1 MTNRS
6 DCALHVGV
14 TSDNARRTSKHLT
27 GTGSML
33 ARRQGSARLVYT
45 ERHED
50 ILPAIQSEKNIKDW
64 PKPHGTRPIVA
75 GYPIALI

>member
-1 MTNRS
+1 
-6 DCALHVGV
+6 
-14 TSDNARRTSKHLT
+14 
-27 GTGSML
+27 ML
-33 ARRQGSARLVYT
+33 AWRQGSARLVYT

-64 PKPHGTRPIVA
+64 PKAHGTRPIVA